1 MKKEG
6 GAWYKGAALVVTEE
20 GNHKALLKVYH
31 NTLTTEHPE
40 AAKTFQVLS
49 RDYWWLD
56 ARHFVRE
63 YIQGCTKC

>member
-40 AAKTFQVLS
+40 AAKTF
-49 RDYWWLD
+49 
-56 ARHFVRE
+56 
-63 YIQGCTKC
+63 